1 MDHRVSILKYK
12 KQDNRRVQRRFSS
25 SFASENLPN
34 PVQSNLDII
43 EEVSC
48 AVNRSDA
55 SVDVLLCDES
65 ERLTI
70 SLDNHIV
77 YTHLIYGRYM
87 S

>member
-1 MDHRVSILKYK
+1 LKYK
-12 KQDNRRVQRRFSS
+12 KQDIRRVQWRFSS
-25 SFASENLPN
+25 SFACEKLSN

-43 EEVSC
+43 EEVSG

-70 SLDNHIV
+70 SLDNDIV
-77 YTHLIYGRYM
+77 YTHRIYERYM